1 MKRNILLNPGPATTT
16 DTVKNAQVVPD
27 ICPREEE
34 FGQVM
39 EFVSK
44 ELTNLAAHDDEYT
57 TVLFGGSG
65 TAAVEAMISSVVD
78 KDILLII
85 NNGAYGK
92 RICEMAEIY
101 DLNFI
106 EFIGSPVNGI
116 DFIKLEQIISEYN
129 TKKRSIKNKL
139 NDYKGIVGKY
149 NIKNED
155 DEIKIISHIAVIHH
169 ETTTGI
175 LNDIHRVGGL
185 CSKYNIDL
193 IVDGMSSF
201 AGIPIDMKSSNIKY
215 LASSSNKCIQGMAGV
230 SFVIAEKELLV
241 NTKIIKP
248 RNLYLN
254 LYNQYEYFQKNYQMR
269 FTPPV
274 QVLYALKQAI
284 IETKAETIE
293 RRYERYV
300 KCCEILWE
308 GLEKLDLK
316 LLVPKEKSSMLLT
329 SIVEPEVKGY
339 NFDSLHNYL
348 YEKGFTIYPGKVL
361 SKNTFRI
368 ANIGDIYPENMRK
381 FIEILEE
388 YFLSIK

>member
-27 ICPREEE
+27 ICPREKE
-34 FGQVM
+34 FGEVM

-44 ELTNLAAHDDEYT
+44 ELTNLVADNDEYT

-65 TAAVEAMISSVVD
+65 TAAVESMISSVVD

-129 TKKRSIKNKL
+129 TKKRFIKNKL
-139 NDYKGIVGKY
+139 NDYKGIVGRY

-155 DEIKIISHIAVIHH
+155 DEIKVISHIAVIHH

-201 AGIPIDMKSSNIKY
+201 AGIPIDMKSSNIKC

-230 SFVIAEKELLV
+230 SFVIAEKELLI
-241 NTKIIKP
+241 NTKRIKQ

-300 KCCEILWE
+300 RCCEILWD
-308 GLEKLDLK
+308 GLEKLNLK

-348 YEKGFTIYPGKVL
+348 YEKGFTIYPGKVS